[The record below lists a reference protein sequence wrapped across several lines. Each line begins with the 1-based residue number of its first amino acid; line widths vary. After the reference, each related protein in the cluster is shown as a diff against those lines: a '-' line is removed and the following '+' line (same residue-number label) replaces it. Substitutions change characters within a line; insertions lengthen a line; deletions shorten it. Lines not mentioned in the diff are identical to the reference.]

1 MVIDNVGQ
9 VIGGQVVGALVKHL
23 VVENVALDG
32 HLAAQQVINHHVAAR
47 LNLEADHIFLA
58 GVDKALHLLG
68 GHCQRIAHLS
78 ARVCVILE
86 IGYFGALCLKFLGSV
101 EGDVGAT
108 AVKQHLDML
117 AVNVAALALLVGAE
131 RAAFAHTLVNLDS
144 EPCEGFIDIIL
155 GSGDKTLRVGVLDA
169 QNHRAAVLAGK
180 QIII

>member
-1 MVIDNVGQ
+1 M
-9 VIGGQVVGALVKHL
+9 
-23 VVENVALDG
+23 
-32 HLAAQQVINHHVAAR
+32 
-47 LNLEADHIFLA
+47 
-58 GVDKALHLLG
+58 
-68 GHCQRIAHLS
+68 
-78 ARVCVILE
+78 CVILE
-86 IGYFGALCLKFLGSV
+86 IGYFGALCLEFLGSV

-108 AVKQHLDML
+108 TVKQHLDML

-131 RAAFAHTLVNLDS
+131 RATLAHTLVNLDA